1 MVCDTFS
8 QGDSLVHRLDPRA
21 RVLAAVAFS
30 VLVAVS
36 QSFEVLGAGLAL
48 AAALAVAARLPW
60 RPVARRL
67 AALNGFM
74 LLLWLVLPFTTYE
87 PALFHIG
94 PLSVM
99 RAGVLLAAAIT
110 LKANAIVL
118 ALTAFLGTLE
128 LTTLGH
134 TLVHLR
140 VPEKLAHLF
149 LFTVRYIDVLHHEY
163 HRLRQAMRVRCFRPR
178 MTRHTYRSIG
188 YLVGMLLVK
197 SLDRS
202 ERIVAA
208 MKCRGFRG
216 RFYVLDHFAFA
227 RRDAVF
233 AGLALAT
240 LVVLAWV
247 EWMGG

>member
-1 MVCDTFS
+1 MVCETFS
-8 QGDSLVHRLDPRA
+8 QGDSIVHRLDPRG
-21 RVLAAVAFS
+21 RVVAAAAFS
-30 VLVAVS
+30 VLIAVS
-36 QSFEVLGAGLAL
+36 SRFVVLWAGLAV
-48 AAALAVAARLPW
+48 AVALAFGARLPL
-60 RPVARRL
+60 VAVLRRL

-74 LLLWLVLPFTTYE
+74 LLLAVLLPLTSPGT
-87 PALFHIG
+87 PLFRIG
-94 PLSVM
+94 PLPFSEEG
-99 RAGVLLAAAIT
+99 ALLAGGIT

-128 LTTLGH
+128 ITTLGH
-134 TLVHLR
+134 AFTHLR
-140 VPEKLAHLF
+140 VPDKLTHLF

-163 HRLRQAMRVRCFRPR
+163 RRLVQAMKVRCFRPR
-178 MTRHTYRSIG
+178 MSRHTYRTYG

-202 ERIVAA
+202 DRIFAA

-233 AGLALAT
+233 GVLSLAALVGLG
-240 LVVLAWV
+240 WM